1 MHFGENQLSPR
12 SFGISPLPTAHPSI
26 LNHRWVRASSPHYR
40 TFTLAMGSSR
50 GFGSARRHKTPSSDS
65 LSLRLRASTPLTS
78 RNTEQLAGSFFN
90 RHAVTP
96 LGCSDCLWAHGF
108 RNFASPFRGAFH
120 LSLTVLFAI
129 GRRGYVALEGGPPS
143 FPRDSSCPAVLRC
156 PARHAAICRL
166 RDSHPLR
173 SAFPGRSTRQ
183 RSPPETPAGISTGS
197 YNPQPATP
205 AGLTLTRFG
214 LLRVRSPLLAESRL
228 ISCPR
233 GTEMFQFPRLPLPIL

>member
-50 GFGSARRHKTPSSDS
+50 GFGSARRHQTPSSDS
-65 LSLRLRASTPLTS
+65 LSLRLRALTPLTF
-78 RNTEQLAGSFFN
+78 RDAEQLAGSFFN

-96 LGCSDCLWAHGF
+96 SYRCSDCSWAHGF
-108 RNFASPFRGAFH
+108 RIFASPSRGAFH

-129 GRRGYVALEGGPPS
+129 GRRGYLALEGGPPG

-156 PARHAAICRL
+156 PTDGAGRL
-166 RDSHPLR
+166 SPTGLSPAPVGHPR
-173 SAFPGRSTRQ
+173 P
-183 RSPPETPAGISTGS
+183 
-197 YNPQPATP
+197 
-205 AGLTLTRFG
+205 FG
-214 LLRVRSPLLAESRL
+214 
-228 ISCPR
+228 
-233 GTEMFQFPRLPLPIL
+233 

>member
-50 GFGSARRHKTPSSDS
+50 GFGSARCHTTPSSDS
-65 LSLRLRASTPLTS
+65 LSLRLRASTPLTQ
-78 RNTEQLAGSFFN
+78 RDTEQLAGSFFN

-96 LGCSDCLWAHGF
+96 LAGCSDCSWAHGF
-108 RNFASPFRGAFH
+108 RIFASPSRGAFH

-129 GRRGYVALEGGPPS
+129 GRRGYLALEGGPPG

-156 PARHAAICRL
+156 PTNGAGSSSAYGTLTPSGRPSQAVRL
-166 RDSHPLR
+166 DAGLLLRRAVRGPLR
-173 SAFPGRSTRQ
+173 WVLQPPASNARGLGTGRVWAAP
-183 RSPPETPAGISTGS
+183 RSLTTTSGISVDVSSSG
-197 YNPQPATP
+197 Y
-205 AGLTLTRFG
+205 
-214 LLRVRSPLLAESRL
+214 
-228 ISCPR
+228 
-233 GTEMFQFPRLPLPIL
+233 